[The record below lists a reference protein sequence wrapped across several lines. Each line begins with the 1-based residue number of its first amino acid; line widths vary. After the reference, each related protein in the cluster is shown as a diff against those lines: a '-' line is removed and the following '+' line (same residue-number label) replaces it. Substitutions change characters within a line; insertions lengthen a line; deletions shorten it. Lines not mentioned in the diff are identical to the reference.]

1 MPTMTRPGADRQPET
16 DGSDRF
22 ARLVRAEWTKLRTVP
37 RWLMALAAVIG
48 LALLVVLIE
57 RDQAGNE
64 VEEGEPLEEPEF
76 SDHLHFVHQP
86 LSGDGSITARV
97 VSQEDSHEW
106 AKAGVIVKERLEVGA
121 PYAALLVT
129 PDHGVRMQWGFE
141 HDVAGSEGG
150 AAPWWLRLTRSG
162 DVVTGYESADAT
174 NWQQVGEVD
183 LDDVPST
190 VEIGL
195 FVTSPDAVTIERQY
209 GSNFVNETPTR
220 GEAVFD
226 NVSVEADG
234 GSPSPGDGEWN
245 DYDTSV
251 EPDLGGSTESDGV
264 FTLMGAGD
272 IAQSVRPFGDDL
284 VELSLSGAKVGM
296 LAVAALGA
304 LFITAEF
311 RRGMIRTTFAASP
324 RRGRVLAAKAIVL
337 GGATFSA
344 GLIASVI
351 SFLGWQ
357 ANLRRTSRTPGL
369 PELSLANPTVLR
381 AVVGTAVLFALVAVL
396 SLAVATIVRH
406 TAVAIPLVILPL
418 LVPSIVSGG
427 LPLPVANWLTRLT
440 PAAGFAVQQTITR
453 YDTAIAPLVG
463 LGVLA
468 AYAAVALGVATML
481 LRRRDA

>member
-1 MPTMTRPGADRQPET
+1 MGR
-16 DGSDRF
+16 DRF
-22 ARLVRAEWTKLRTVP
+22 GRLVLAEWTKLRTVR
-37 RWLMALAAVIG
+37 RWMLALAAVVG
-48 LALLVVLIE
+48 LALLHPLIE
-57 RDQAGNE
+57 SDLAEHDVEDGE
-64 VEEGEPLEEPEF
+64 PVEEPDF
-76 SDHLHFVHQP
+76 TDNLHFVHQP

-97 VSQEDSHEW
+97 VAQEDSHEW

-129 PDHGVRMQWGFE
+129 PDHGVRMQWDFG

-162 DVVTGYESADAT
+162 DVVTGYESADKT

-183 LDDVPST
+183 LGDLPST
-190 VEIGL
+190 VEVGL
-195 FVTSPDAVTIERQY
+195 FVASPDAVVIKRQY

-272 IAQSVRPFGDDL
+272 IAKRVRPFGDDL
-284 VELSLSGAKVGM
+284 VELSLSGVQVGM

-311 RRGMIRTTFAASP
+311 RRGMIRTTFAACPS
-324 RRGRVLAAKAIVL
+324 RGRVLAAKAIVL

-344 GLIASVI
+344 GLIASVV
-351 SFLGWQ
+351 SFLIWQ

-369 PELSLANPTVLR
+369 PELSLANLTVLR
-381 AVVGTAVLFALVAVL
+381 AVVGAAVLLALVAVL

-406 TAVAIPLVILPL
+406 TAVAIPLVLLPL
-418 LVPSIVSGG
+418 LVPSLVSGG
-427 LPLPVANWLTRLT
+427 LPLSVESWLIRLT
-440 PAAGFAVQQTITR
+440 PSAGFAVLQTITR

-468 AYAAVALGVATML
+468 AYTAVALGVATLL